1 MSEMY
6 NIIEELCL
14 QKGVN
19 ITQMCQEAG
28 VPRATITEL
37 KKGRTQTLGS
47 KNLEKLSTYFE
58 VSMEYFFGNKK
69 KPAPNDGSE
78 RNYGDSVLMDAFK
91 QADQSTQEAIL
102 LLLKLR

>member
-28 VPRATITEL
+28 IPRATLTEL
-37 KKGRTQTLGS
+37 KKGRTQTLGP
-47 KNLEKLSTYFE
+47 KNLEKLATYFE
-58 VSMEYFFGNKK
+58 VTMEYFLGNKK
-69 KPAPNDGSE
+69 KPTPENGSE
-78 RNYGDSVLMDAFK
+78 RSDIDDLIERIRR
-91 QADQSTQEAIL
+91 ADDQMIEIIRRVVGY
-102 LLLKLR
+102 K

>member
-28 VPRATITEL
+28 IPRATITEL
-37 KKGRTQTLGS
+37 KKGRTQTLGP
-47 KNLEKLSTYFE
+47 KNLDKLATYFE
-58 VSMEYFFGNKK
+58 VSMEYFLGNKK
-69 KPAPNDGSE
+69 KPTPENGSE

-91 QADQSTQEAIL
+91 RADESTQEAIL
-102 LLLKLR
+102 LLLKLK